1 MSRILKSYGFITGKV
16 SQLFELN
23 FVEKLTPYDINAKQY
38 GVLIKIDEKPNSSQK
53 EIAEELRI
61 DRTTMVS
68 FIDHLE
74 GLKYLTRTKNPQDR
88 RSHLLMITEKGRK
101 VLESCR
107 DLLEQSEREIISP
120 LNSQEVH
127 LLNDFLLKILKNQE
141 ES

>member
-88 RSHLLMITEKGRK
+88 RSHLLMITEKGKK
-101 VLESCR
+101 VLESCW
-107 DLLEQSEREIISP
+107 DLLEQSERGIISP

>member
-23 FVEKLTPYDINAKQY
+23 FVEKLKPYDINAKQY
-38 GVLIKIDEKPNSSQK
+38 GVLIKIAEKPNSSQK

-88 RSHLLMITEKGRK
+88 RSYLLMITEKGK
-101 VLESCR
+101 QVLESCW
-107 DLLEQSEREIISP
+107 DLLERSEGKIISP

-127 LLNDFLLKILKNQE
+127 LLNDILLKILKNQE